1 MSDGEMYD
9 IVLYSVITV
18 KEVCDGWKKD
28 QKNVMM
34 AIYQG
39 RIAARQVEN
48 GKTWLISR
56 ASVVKLWGNEK
67 DVPNV

>member
-1 MSDGEMYD
+1 MSDETMYD
-9 IVLYSVITV
+9 IVLYSVLTV
-18 KEVCDGWKKD
+18 REIVEGWHKD

-39 RIAARQVEN
+39 RLAARQVEN

-56 ASVVKLWGNEK
+56 ASVVKLWGEEK
-67 DVPNV
+67 SVQNV